1 MSSFYHFAYG
11 ANMNYSELKKYI
23 KKNIKVVGVGYL
35 DNYTFK
41 YRTIKN
47 RKITAKAS
55 IEKKKNH
62 RVYGIIF
69 KIYGSIEKLH
79 EKEKSYYVDFKKI
92 KLLYPIKPTKKKN
105 FNCFVYLMKENVIG
119 KQGKPSRKYE
129 NNITT
134 AAAIYN
140 FPLSY
145 INKHLTYYFEK

>member
-1 MSSFYHFAYG
+1 MSYFYHFAYG

-23 KKNIKVVGVGYL
+23 KNKIKVVGVGYL

-69 KIYGSIEKLH
+69 KIYGSVENLH
-79 EKEKSYYVDFKKI
+79 KKVKSY
-92 KLLYPIKPTKKKN
+92 
-105 FNCFVYLMKENVIG
+105 
-119 KQGKPSRKYE
+119 
-129 NNITT
+129 
-134 AAAIYN
+134 
-140 FPLSY
+140 
-145 INKHLTYYFEK
+145 